1 MMDVNGCGSMG
12 VLSRQRRCFTWPA
25 SWGWSAFSL
34 LSDETAVAATVSGG
48 SISDWVLKHYGS
60 RLLTA
65 PTAMSSSTF
74 YSGLVLVGR
83 PCVAGYLPDEDWFPD
98 DGRVFWARCTL
109 LSLR

>member
-1 MMDVNGCGSMG
+1 MH
-12 VLSRQRRCFTWPA
+12 LSQRCTMAVHLADAHAYAR
-25 SWGWSAFSL
+25 L